1 MLHYP
6 NMDIILFFQST
17 LRKSW
22 RQKLAGVHMFAQERG
37 WFVQV
42 INRFGRPAEIRNALN
57 EWHPIGCLVDCAMS
71 HSEPPE
77 KIFRS
82 IPAVYLDL
90 DPERNSME
98 HPRLLHDSAAEATL
112 AGAELLKLK
121 CSSYAYVGTGKNLH
135 WDRDRLAQFRKDAK
149 SAGTSV
155 DVLPQTGLKEAIAAL
170 PKPCGILGANDDCAI
185 KAYHA
190 ATAARLTIPD
200 EVAIAGIDNDE
211 IYCESVSPGLTSA
224 EPAFEQAGYRL
235 AQMLA
240 EEIERR
246 VKGKGKRGKSKGK
259 SVKGKEERVKG
270 KEERGKGMG
279 DEMWEEGRVEYYGP
293 LRLVRRGSTAA
304 ASETSPR
311 VRRALEYIRRNACSS
326 SISLDKIA
334 EAMQCSRRMGT
345 LQFKKET
352 GRTMLA
358 EIHELRFEKACD
370 LLSKTHLP
378 ISTVVAHCGYRSD
391 AFVKKMFLA
400 RTGMTMRKYRNASTA
415 PKLHRLTSG
424 G

>member
-1 MLHYP
+1 
-6 NMDIILFFQST
+6 MDIILFFQST

-22 RQKLAGVHMFAQERG
+22 QQKLAGVHLFAQERK

-42 INRFGRPAEIRNALN
+42 INHFASPEEISTALN
-57 EWHPIGCLVDCAMS
+57 EWQPIGCLVDCGMRHNA
-71 HSEPPE
+71 PPE
-77 KIFRS
+77 TLFRG
-82 IPAVYLDL
+82 IPTVYLDL
-90 DPERNSME
+90 DLSRNPSIL
-98 HPRLLHDSAAEATL
+98 PCLLHDSAAEAAL
-112 AGAELLKLK
+112 AGAELLKLT
-121 CSSYAYVGTGKNLH
+121 CRSYAYIGTGRNLH
-135 WDRDRLAQFRKDAK
+135 WDRDRLARFRMDVQA
-149 SAGTSV
+149 AGASV
-155 DVLPQTGLKEAIAAL
+155 TVLPQRCLKEAIAAL

-190 ATAARLTIPD
+190 ATAAGLTIPD

-224 EPAFEQAGYRL
+224 VPAFEQAGYRL

-246 VKGKGKRGKSKGK
+246 VKGKRKR
-259 SVKGKEERVKG
+259 VKGKEERVKS
-270 KEERGKGMG
+270 KEEREKGMG

-311 VRRALEYIRRNACSS
+311 VRRALEYIRRNACSP

-370 LLSKTHLP
+370 LLSKTQLP

-400 RTGMTMRKYRNASTA
+400 RTGLTMRKYRNASTA